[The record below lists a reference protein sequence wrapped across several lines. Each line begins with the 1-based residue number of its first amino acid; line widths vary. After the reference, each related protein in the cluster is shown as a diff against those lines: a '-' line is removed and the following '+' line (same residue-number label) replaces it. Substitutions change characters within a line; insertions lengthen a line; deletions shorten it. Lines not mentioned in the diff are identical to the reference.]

1 MWQHMSGLMGSWML
15 LWWIAGIVFLLTV
28 VWLLADAA
36 RKSPVGPPD
45 SAEDILKR
53 RYARGEI
60 DHDEYERRLTD
71 LRR

>member
-1 MWQHMSGLMGSWML
+1 MWQHMSGLMGSWMV
-15 LWWIAGIVFLLTV
+15 LWWIAGIVFLLIV
-28 VWLLADAA
+28 VWLLVDAG
-36 RKSPVGPPD
+36 RKSPIGPPD
-45 SAEDILKR
+45 NAENILKQ